1 MEIKCTVEELKEL
14 AKLINNTPVAGTTGV
29 NVKIKPLKNITFTE
43 KIAKSLANRG
53 IHEEQLN

>member
-14 AKLINNTPVAGTTGV
+14 IKNTPVVGTTDA

-43 KIAKSLANRG
+43 KIAKSLANCD
-53 IHEEQLN
+53 IHGEQLN